1 MANTQSIT
9 SEQKTTGQ
17 KAVSTG
23 AKAVGTKASSGVANS
38 MRQIRIAKVTL
49 NIGAGKSEE
58 HLKKGV
64 KLLETLGAPIK
75 PVKTVTQKRIPGW
88 GLRPGLAIGCMVTV
102 RREMAEK
109 LLKRLL
115 FAKGNRLPASCFDTQ
130 GSFSFGIPEYIE
142 IEGMEYDPELKIMG
156 LEVAVTLD
164 RPGYRVKVRKIR
176 PTPVGLGHRVTKEE
190 AAVFIADRFH
200 VEVF

>member
-1 MANTQSIT
+1 MANTQSN
-9 SEQKTTGQ
+9 SSVQKTVGQ
-17 KAVSTG
+17 KS
-23 AKAVGTKASSGVANS
+23 ASSGAAGLANV
-38 MRQIRIAKVTL
+38 MRKIRVAKVTL

-58 HLKKGV
+58 HLKKGL

-102 RREMAEK
+102 RGEHAEK

-115 FAKGNRLPASCFDTQ
+115 VAKTNRLPASCFDTQ

-156 LEVAVTLD
+156 LEVAVTLN
-164 RPGYRVKVRKIR
+164 RAGYRVKARKIK
-176 PTPVGLGHRVTKEE
+176 PTSVGLKHRVSKEE
-190 AAVFIADRFH
+190 AAAFIASRFN